1 MNRYLPLNS
10 IILNTTRELLM
21 FLASRL
27 PRPAKEDLR
36 FKNLAKKTTNFTLG
50 NKNILTSVE
59 RCVNRRKE
67 PTGYKIEL
75 KKRFRPSHPSS
86 GHRLDSPEI
95 RHSCL
100 RSGTLASNIQAGFY
114 SPTPVLTCSA
124 NVLRSLKIFFISN
137 MILF

>member
-75 KKRFRPSHPSS
+75 KKKIQAEPSEFRP
-86 GHRLDSPEI
+86 
-95 RHSCL
+95 
-100 RSGTLASNIQAGFY
+100 QA
-114 SPTPVLTCSA
+114 
-124 NVLRSLKIFFISN
+124 
-137 MILF
+137 